1 VIRLDAGEHRAAA
14 TAHRADWRRSG
25 GTPPWPGLAAA
36 ENNVAAAWVNQDLGG
51 QLERRH
57 PARARATRE
66 KKAGKCISVSEPS
79 Y

>member
-1 VIRLDAGEHRAAA
+1 VAC
-14 TAHRADWRRSG
+14 
-25 GTPPWPGLAAA
+25 LAAA

-66 KKAGKCISVSEPS
+66 EKAGKMYIGIGTVVLIIIIVIVVLALRR
-79 Y
+79 